1 MDAYHNNFIIDM
13 ALWRVIALLC
23 AFRAVF
29 LDWVFRFLARD
40 LVPENGDLAAN
51 SDMPEQIADREILPQ
66 RRCPFWEYFNTPLVF
81 DQIER
86 RRILH
91 RIRPQSGHDY
101 IPGNQKGKAENVH
114 GVYPLTILGKYENFI
129 NRLKGKETN
138 LKGANHELQG

>member
-1 MDAYHNNFIIDM
+1 MDTYLHKSIIDITAARQRAM
-13 ALWRVIALLC
+13 ALFCVL
-23 AFRAVF
+23 RAVF
-29 LDWVFRFLARD
+29 LGRD
-40 LVPENGDLAAN
+40 VICTAGAEMPEIGDLSIF
-51 SDMPEQIADREILPQ
+51 SDIPEQRADRTRWFRLRHQFLEFSKLPLQ
-66 RRCPFWEYFNTPLVF
+66 R
-81 DQIER
+81 ER

-114 GVYPLTILGKYENFI
+114 GVYPSTVLVKYENFI

>member
-1 MDAYHNNFIIDM
+1 MDTYLHKSIIDITAARQRAM
-13 ALWRVIALLC
+13 ALFRVL
-23 AFRAVF
+23 RAVF
-29 LDWVFRFLARD
+29 LGRD
-40 LVPENGDLAAN
+40 VICPAGAKMPEIGDLSIF
-51 SDMPEQIADREILPQ
+51 SDIPDQRADRTRWFRP
-66 RRCPFWEYFNTPLVF
+66 RHAFWEFSELPL
-81 DQIER
+81 QRER

-114 GVYPLTILGKYENFI
+114 RVYPSAILGKYENFI